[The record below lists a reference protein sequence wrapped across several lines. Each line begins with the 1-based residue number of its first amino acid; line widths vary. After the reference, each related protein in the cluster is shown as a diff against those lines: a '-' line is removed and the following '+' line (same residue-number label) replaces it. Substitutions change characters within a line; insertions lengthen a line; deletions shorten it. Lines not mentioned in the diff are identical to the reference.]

1 MKFKLQPKLSKQKL
15 KLTSNSPPEDPA
27 GCSEVVR
34 STRGVGVHSLAQES
48 KVLHCRDVHLVRQDL
63 IRHVLFTLGQSKHL
77 NYTVLM
83 SQMVVHV
90 RVFSWSI
97 KLENKCKNITDNRH
111 VEKKY
116 HRETL
121 LTLVAVEVA
130 RD

>member
-1 MKFKLQPKLSKQKL
+1 MKFKLQPKLS

-34 STRGVGVHSLAQES
+34 STRGVGVHSLAQKS

-63 IRHVLFTLGQSKHL
+63 ISHVLFTLGQSKHL

-111 VEKKY
+111 VEKKKSTIEKLY
-116 HRETL
+116 SRL
-121 LTLVAVEVA
+121 L
-130 RD
+130 R